1 MLKIFILSLL
11 LSLLY
16 LSNSLFFIKTVNA
29 ETYYIAGDLKLNDTD
44 SIDITFP
51 TGKALENILL
61 FSRENHTLERT
72 DIFSYKFSLVTY
84 RDDSIP
90 ENYLNVP
97 YPPNKEFNELE
108 SIALYQLKSEKLR
121 ESFYSVNFTFYSVLL
136 DGYLIFEDWNSIDGV
151 YTNDNSYF
159 SFEIPITTI
168 VNNSNSDKEFI
179 FSLMGYKREIH
190 TTLNQNITINS
201 PGNFFIQLDNILT
214 LQYKVN
220 KMYLGDPI
228 IFRMDKQNVLPL
240 IPPTNYIVLHAIG
253 FVHFSGSI
261 PYILNNWILLRNTS
275 SQEQNNFT
283 DYAGRI
289 VDIDI
294 NSISFANEFNGQYK
308 IVNDPTY
315 WISGEKETNLAIIA
329 KLKNPPL
336 PSKSDINVVYLLD
349 GEDYSLTAKQN
360 KWYYF
365 ETLVSDLY
373 DVHFILNQPLQQNV
387 AKITIYLKL
396 NSIPTSVDYD
406 AKFETVDSN
415 GLDKIKVN
423 VGSGQVFVAIVSSYQ
438 DQVPLTVQFTK
449 PLKGVPFWI
458 IGPVVG
464 GIVFLSSIIGI
475 TILVVVLRKKR
486 PYQLV

>member
-136 DGYLIFEDWNSIDGV
+136 DGIFNVDSDSYIINWYNPLTNRFEDWNSIGGV

-253 FVHFSGSI
+253 YVHFSGSI

-275 SQEQNNFT
+275 SQQQNNFT
-283 DYAGRI
+283 DYAGRL

-349 GEDYSLTAKQN
+349 GEDY
-360 KWYYF
+360 
-365 ETLVSDLY
+365 
-373 DVHFILNQPLQQNV
+373 
-387 AKITIYLKL
+387 
-396 NSIPTSVDYD
+396 
-406 AKFETVDSN
+406 
-415 GLDKIKVN
+415 
-423 VGSGQVFVAIVSSYQ
+423 
-438 DQVPLTVQFTK
+438 
-449 PLKGVPFWI
+449 
-458 IGPVVG
+458 
-464 GIVFLSSIIGI
+464 
-475 TILVVVLRKKR
+475 
-486 PYQLV
+486 